1 MVDYKMPID
10 YVSLIVAITS
20 FLLSALS
27 HIRYSKCSNC
37 MEVQMEHEKTPLVK
51 DKK

>member
-1 MVDYKMPID
+1 MPID
-10 YVSLIVAITS
+10 FVSLTIAIMS

-51 DKK
+51 DEK